1 MKIWHISDTHQYTKM
16 LSLPADID
24 MVIHSGDA
32 TNYRD
37 PYKNEKEMRDF
48 ITWLYNLPV
57 KHKVFVA
64 GNHDTS
70 IEKGLVDRSE
80 FENLGIH
87 YLYMETKEIGGFK
100 IWGSPYCPTYGDWA
114 FMKSRETI
122 GRKVWDFMDPEAEI
136 VVTHT
141 PPAGMLDL
149 SYHGKS
155 LEFCGCKSLMHKIF
169 EVQPLL
175 HCFGHIHNTKS
186 PVFNSGTK
194 TISGIRTIF
203 SNGACVTDGKFGKSM
218 SNGNIIDLK
227 EV

>member
-1 MKIWHISDTHQYTKM
+1 MKIWHISDTHTYTNM

-48 ITWLYNLPV
+48 ITWLDKLPV

-70 IEKGLVDRSE
+70 IENNLVTKYE

-87 YLYMETKEIGGFK
+87 YLYMNTIEIEGLK
-100 IWGSPYCPTYGDWA
+100 LWGSPYCPTFGNWS
-114 FMKSRETI
+114 FMKSRESI
-122 GRKVWDFMDPEAEI
+122 GRKVWDFMDTEADI
-136 VVTHT
+136 VITHT
-141 PPAGMLDL
+141 PPKGILDL
-149 SYHGKS
+149 SYHGKD
-155 LEFCGCKSLMHKIF
+155 LEFCGCNSLLHKIM

-186 PVFNSGTK
+186 PVFNAGTR
-194 TISGIRTIF
+194 TLTGIQTIF
-203 SNGACVTDGKFGKSM
+203 SNGTCVTDGKFGRSM
-218 SNGNIIDLK
+218 TNGNVINL
-227 EV
+227 